1 MKLAPAA
8 IRLGLLD
15 LSVATAEE
23 SAVLSKRHHPAQGG
37 HALRSPSLAHPPQ
50 PIKSRAISV
59 IIRQHSR
66 SMRQHA
72 AHGTGGTQ
80 FMRHTTECP
89 FTQSTMTIATSND
102 QIGFLLL
109 HELE

>member
-23 SAVLSKRHHPAQGG
+23 SAILSKRHHPAQGG
-37 HALRSPSLAHPPQ
+37 DASDPRRLSFLH

-59 IIRQHSR
+59 IIRQHLR

-72 AHGTGGTQ
+72 AHGTGGKQ

>member
-1 MKLAPAA
+1 MFGEAGSCCNLAWPP
-8 IRLGLLD
+8 R
-15 LSVATAEE
+15 LSVATAE
-23 SAVLSKRHHPAQGG
+23 KNRHYIPGQGG
-37 HALRSPSLAHPPQ
+37 DAPDGPPLSFLHPTKLRV
-50 PIKSRAISV
+50 IIV

-72 AHGTGGTQ
+72 AHGIGGKQ
-80 FMRHTTECP
+80 LMGHTTECP
-89 FTQSTMTIATSND
+89 FAQSTMTIAPSNN

>member
-1 MKLAPAA
+1 MAQQGRRSYRSAITQPKAA
-8 IRLGLLD
+8 MPSDPRRLSFL
-15 LSVATAEE
+15 
-23 SAVLSKRHHPAQGG
+23 H
-37 HALRSPSLAHPPQ
+37 

-72 AHGTGGTQ
+72 AHGTGGKQ

-89 FTQSTMTIATSND
+89 FTQSTMTIANSND